1 MKGNWRNSLLPQKL
15 VPKTMLSRMVIM
27 LLAAI
32 LLSQSVVSV
41 IWITQFE
48 HRDEESLIDVSNS
61 LALSMASTVRFFRSL
76 PFEYRHI
83 VLNQLRNMG
92 GTRFFVSLNYELIDV
107 VPLTD
112 SRRKSMVV
120 DEVSRI
126 MKRQFGEEIDVK
138 VEFSAPETLHVL
150 NNETLLTDLPPSWAQ
165 HTLVLE
171 PYNPPIL
178 VMQFPLEDGE
188 WIYMAA
194 LLPEPLMNLE
204 TEYLPRSQLVFLVIV
219 TAMLLISIMV
229 VVKWLSAPLKR
240 FSTAAKQL
248 GQDIHRPPLEV
259 SGPAEIAEA
268 AKAMNAMQEQLKR
281 YLDDREELFS
291 AISHD
296 LKTPITR
303 LRLRAELLDDDE
315 HSEKFIKNLDEL
327 ELMVKGALQCVKDT
341 DIHENIESVDM
352 MGLLQSIQEELADP
366 ETMSISGSVR
376 APFRGKPLALK
387 RCLTNLIDNAIKYG
401 DRVKVT
407 LLDYEQRLYVLFR
420 DYGPGISLYD
430 QKKIFEPYVRL
441 DNTRNRNASGSGL
454 GMGIARNIVRAHG
467 GNLDL
472 MNHPQGGLL
481 VKLTLPRQ

>member
-1 MKGNWRNSLLPQKL
+1 MNLKWPERLTPR
-15 VPKTMLSRMVIM
+15 TMMSRMVLM
-27 LLAAI
+27 LLTAI
-32 LLSQSVVSV
+32 LMSQLIVSV
-41 IWITQFE
+41 IWSTQFE
-48 HRDEESLIDVSNS
+48 HRDEESLTDVSNS
-61 LALSMASTVRFFRSL
+61 LALSMASTIRFFRSL

-92 GTRFFVSLNYELIDV
+92 GTRFFVSLNHELIDIH
-107 VPLTD
+107 PIPD
-112 SRRKSMVV
+112 SRRKHMVIN
-120 DEVSRI
+120 EVSRV
-126 MKRQFGEEIDVK
+126 MQHQFGADAGVK
-138 VEFSAPETLHVL
+138 VEFSAPNNLHVL
-150 NNETLLTDLPPSWAQ
+150 NNDTLLADLPPSWAQ

-194 LLPEPLMNLE
+194 LLPEPLMTLE
-204 TEYLPRSQLVFLVIV
+204 TKYLPRSQLVFLLVVSTVLLLTIAVIV
-219 TAMLLISIMV
+219 R
-229 VVKWLSAPLKR
+229 WLSAPLKR

-248 GQDIHRPPLEV
+248 GQDIHRPPLEET
-259 SGPAEIAEA
+259 GPAEIAEA

-315 HSEKFIKNLDEL
+315 HTDKFIKNLDEL
-327 ELMVKGALQCVKDT
+327 EMMVKGALQCVKDT
-341 DIHENIESVDM
+341 DIHENIESVDIM
-352 MGLLQSIQEELADP
+352 ELLQSIQEELAEP
-366 ETMSISGSVR
+366 ETMSISGSIK

-401 DRVKVT
+401 DKVKVT
-407 LLDYEQRLYVLFR
+407 LLDYEQRLYILFR
-420 DYGPGISLYD
+420 DYGPGVSLYD

-441 DNTRNRNASGSGL
+441 DSTRNRNASGSGL